1 MTSLKTYKVFLSIV
15 MTNHVAQEG
24 MMTFL
29 DKWFGCFHD
38 WYGYTSEEM
47 GWYKVNVC
55 LKCGEVHDW
64 RRRQKDYMDAREA
77 KARAAMAGREHLYGK
92 RSGSE

>member
-1 MTSLKTYKVFLSIV
+1 
-15 MTNHVAQEG
+15 
-24 MMTFL
+24 MTFL

>member
-1 MTSLKTYKVFLSIV
+1 
-15 MTNHVAQEG
+15 
-24 MMTFL
+24 MTFL
-29 DKWFGCFHD
+29 SRWFGCFHD

-47 GWYKVNVC
+47 GWYKVSVC
-55 LKCGEVHDW
+55 LKCGEVQDW

-92 RSGSE
+92 YRGEDG